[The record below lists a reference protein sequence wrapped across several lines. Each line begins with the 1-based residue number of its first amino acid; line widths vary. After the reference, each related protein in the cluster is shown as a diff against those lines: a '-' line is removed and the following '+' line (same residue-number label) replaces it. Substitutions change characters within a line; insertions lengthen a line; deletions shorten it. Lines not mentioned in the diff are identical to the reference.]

1 LACWLLPA
9 LVVLA
14 AVLVENAPVGSVPE
28 AIRPAFAARP
38 GICWFTSRRSLLLF
52 FAAPVSLVMLLN
64 AVFFTSSALM
74 IHTSSV
80 TRTDFRLYLR
90 LAVLMG
96 VTWSVGLLAGF
107 LDTPALWVI
116 FVVLNSLQG
125 LFIFLAFTCTR
136 SVLKEVKDKCCCC
149 CLRRRKRGVINSDS
163 MKVSNGAKVTS
174 SADLLPWSA
183 ISSSAIS
190 TKSSLHS
197 IDSGRSTDE
206 TLY

>member
-1 LACWLLPA
+1 M
-9 LVVLA
+9 VVLA
-14 AVLVENAPVGSVPE
+14 AVLIENAPMGSVPE
-28 AIRPAFAARP
+28 ALRPAFAARP

-96 VTWSVGLLAGF
+96 LTWSVGLLAGF
-107 LDTPALWVI
+107 LDTPALWVV

-125 LFIFLAFTCTR
+125 LFIFLAFTCTPA
-136 SVLKEVKDKCCCC
+136 VLKDAKDKCCCC
-149 CLRRRKRGVINSDS
+149 CLRRRRRGVINSDS
-163 MKVSNGAKVTS
+163 IQGIKSPAGAKVPS

-183 ISSSAIS
+183 FSSSVIS
-190 TKSSLHS
+190 TKSSLQS
-197 IDSGRSTDE
+197 IDSSRSTDE